1 MPSNTVNFIRAFYAS
16 FLDHKCKE
24 IGRLLVSQ
32 ANQNANHWHKSTELI
47 GLYARCA
54 LPWSTWR
61 SATLMD
67 IYGHRD
73 PSALTLATPE
83 SVLNAIKPTPFWH

>member
-1 MPSNTVNFIRAFYAS
+1 MPHFFTINAKKLGAYWS
-16 FLDHKCKE
+16 HKPMT
-24 IGRLLVSQ
+24 
-32 ANQNANHWHKSTELI
+32 NANNLHKSTGLI